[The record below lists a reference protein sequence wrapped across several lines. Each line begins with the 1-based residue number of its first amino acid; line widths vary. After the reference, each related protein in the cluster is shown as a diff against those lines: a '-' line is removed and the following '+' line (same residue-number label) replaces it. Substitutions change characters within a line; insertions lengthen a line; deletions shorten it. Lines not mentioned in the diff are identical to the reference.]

1 MYLYIMPAPKV
12 RRLTEAQKKRLREHS
27 KTQTARHM
35 RSMRMLM
42 MRGLTFEEAHKR
54 ASLQK

>member
-1 MYLYIMPAPKV
+1 MPAPKV
-12 RRLTEAQKKRLREHS
+12 RRLTEAQKARLKQHS